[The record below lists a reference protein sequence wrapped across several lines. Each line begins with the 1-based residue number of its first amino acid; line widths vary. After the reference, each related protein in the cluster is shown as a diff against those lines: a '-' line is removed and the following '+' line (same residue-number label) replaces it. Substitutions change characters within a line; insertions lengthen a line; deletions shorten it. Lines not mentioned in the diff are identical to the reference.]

1 MKFFDGLKKVGET
14 VVSPVKNV
22 GHGIEKIVG
31 TVHNDVKG
39 VTKGVYQIGS
49 GLANDIGTGITNL
62 TSPTGLIAIAVVI
75 GAIALISINR
85 K

>member
-1 MKFFDGLKKVGET
+1 MKFLNSLKKVGET
-14 VVSPVKNV
+14 VISPVKDAR
-22 GHGIEKIVG
+22 HGIDKIVG
-31 TVHNDVKG
+31 TVHNDIKG

-49 GLANDIGTGITNL
+49 GLANDVGTGITNL